1 MATNN
6 SVNVEIVPGGSAT
19 YTFPAATDTL
29 VGRVSTDTLTNKTLT
44 SPVVNTPTGIVK
56 GDVGLGN
63 VDNTSNATERA
74 AAATLTNK
82 TIALGSNTVSGT
94 TAQFNTANTDGD
106 FATIAGAETLTNKT
120 IVGYG
125 LLTRISGDSGA
136 AGADETW
143 QVLSADSASQTSVT
157 PATVITT
164 TGVGSGTWKFL
175 YTLIFQTALTT
186 TGIRISNNH
195 TGTVTTYIMTSH
207 FVSTGGAAATGIH
220 DGISTSATAGLN
232 EGFAERVINTTSKA
246 SAGVGTANSNQI
258 IIVEGIIV
266 ISATGSLE
274 FKLGTEVAASG
285 VKLMAGSN
293 LHLLKMA

>member
-29 VGRVSTDTLTNKTLT
+29 VGRASTDTLTNKTLT

-56 GDVGLGN
+56 ADVGLGN

-74 AAATLTNK
+74 A
-82 TIALGSNTVSGT
+82 
-94 TAQFNTANTDGD
+94 TA
-106 FATIAGAETLTNKT
+106 TLTNKT